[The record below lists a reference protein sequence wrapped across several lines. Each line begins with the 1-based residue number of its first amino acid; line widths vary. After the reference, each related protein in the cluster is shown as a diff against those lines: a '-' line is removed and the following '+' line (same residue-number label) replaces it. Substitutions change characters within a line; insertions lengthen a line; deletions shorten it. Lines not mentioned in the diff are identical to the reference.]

1 MLVVGRLLS
10 DAADSRTRRP
20 PEDLAMTARALKRVI
35 NRIAPA
41 CLTTLMFGL
50 VVTFATVGV
59 IGV

>member
-1 MLVVGRLLS
+1 
-10 DAADSRTRRP
+10 
-20 PEDLAMTARALKRVI
+20 MTARALKRVI

-50 VVTFATVGV
+50 VVTFAAVGL